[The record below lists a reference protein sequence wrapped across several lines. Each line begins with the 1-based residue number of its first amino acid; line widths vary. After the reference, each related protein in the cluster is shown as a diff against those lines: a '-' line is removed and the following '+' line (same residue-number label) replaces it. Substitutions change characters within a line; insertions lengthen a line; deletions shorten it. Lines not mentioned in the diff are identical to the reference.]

1 MANIKTIRVEGI
13 QHQIVDDTAIHSLQ
27 DAALTG
33 APTAPTPNTS
43 DNSTRIA
50 TTAFVQAVAGGGGG
64 GAKYVFTY
72 GDNENYEEVNEVL
85 ENIYNGAE
93 IATYLVVSSSEGND
107 NIIYNPVSVEVFN
120 NGIENLY
127 AAMLDWSTGKVWL
140 SIEVDAETGDG
151 RAVWSAILPKP
162 FVLEYGED
170 WSEFYEVLNDLDFP
184 LNSPYVYL
192 TYPDPTESFETVVVL
207 AYYRASTLDSGE
219 FYFGNGHT
227 SISREYDAETGD
239 YSYIWG
245 DLVINAGGGGDA
257 GAVEEKEFE
266 LRPSLAVG
274 VMEDA
279 NGWNPNTYT
288 GQLSTLDITVNSNTV
303 ESVEDQPLMYIPN
316 PGTSGPWGDDPIDDW
331 ILAVEESGVQWK
343 NPIHVR
349 ANIISPDDIKHEVEL
364 TELSVLNNGTD
375 EILEGNLVDNYSGLK
390 IGCKISL
397 IHDLQEDV
405 STLHV
410 IPYRYNINDT
420 WTQDLTDLNQYVKQ
434 IQLWLCPAY
443 GIMDED
449 SDFIATGYQYNLSGA
464 TERDDMMV
472 ARYGL
477 YVVDSDSVAV
487 LVAAS
492 DYEDEE
498 LPIIKIKLSRTKL
511 IGGSN

>member
-64 GAKYVFTY
+64 GA
-72 GDNENYEEVNEVL
+72 
-85 ENIYNGAE
+85 
-93 IATYLVVSSSEGND
+93 
-107 NIIYNPVSVEVFN
+107 
-120 NGIENLY
+120 
-127 AAMLDWSTGKVWL
+127 
-140 SIEVDAETGDG
+140 
-151 RAVWSAILPKP
+151 
-162 FVLEYGED
+162 
-170 WSEFYEVLNDLDFP
+170 
-184 LNSPYVYL
+184 
-192 TYPDPTESFETVVVL
+192 
-207 AYYRASTLDSGE
+207 
-219 FYFGNGHT
+219 
-227 SISREYDAETGD
+227 
-239 YSYIWG
+239 
-245 DLVINAGGGGDA
+245 
-257 GAVEEKEFE
+257 VEEKEFDLITMPAE
-266 LRPSLAVG
+266 GIAVG
-274 VMEDA
+274 VP

-316 PGTSGPWGDDPIDDW
+316 PGQSGPWGDDPIDDW
-331 ILAVEESGVQWK
+331 IFAVEESGVQWED
-343 NPIHVR
+343 PIHVR

-397 IHDLQEDV
+397 IHDLQKDV
-405 STLHV
+405 STLHI

-443 GIMDED
+443 GIKDED

-477 YVVDSDSVAV
+477 YVVDSDSATV

-492 DYEDEE
+492 DYEDKD
-498 LPIIKIKLSRTKL
+498 LPTIKIKLSRTKL